1 MEQSI
6 ALMGRIRCIQKYLS
20 GMRGTDLPKKI
31 FRIFLNGFIAER
43 MQMREVISVETALGL
58 A

>member
-20 GMRGTDLPKKI
+20 GMRGRDLPKKI
-31 FRIFLNGFIAER
+31 FRIFLNGFTAER
-43 MQMREVISVETALGL
+43 MQMRAVISVEAALG
-58 A
+58 